1 MKIKLTKLNVLTA
14 AFGLLAG
21 YGSTLEAQTIGTR
34 LGTNTMH
41 ANDSSLVSNA
51 SYREAIIYYKRDD
64 NSYDEWG
71 LHLWNSSSCDSISDA
86 LISDINW
93 SRPLPSQDI
102 DSSNGARF
110 VVPLKSGH
118 NSCMNFIL
126 HKGEDKALGNQD
138 LQLEFDKGNT
148 LYTQHGSP
156 ILNYSPDHPLSVRL
170 DGAAAHWLDLNSIAW
185 FDHSKAVSY
194 QIWSN
199 ESGLSDISHPQD
211 FTKYDM
217 VVGEL
222 IDKPKFPHLKGRTG
236 FELTVSPERA
246 KDQNPIDCG
255 CA

>member
-1 MKIKLTKLNVLTA
+1 
-14 AFGLLAG
+14 
-21 YGSTLEAQTIGTR
+21 
-34 LGTNTMH
+34 
-41 ANDSSLVSNA
+41 
-51 SYREAIIYYKRDD
+51 
-64 NSYDEWG
+64 
-71 LHLWNSSSCDSISDA
+71 
-86 LISDINW
+86 
-93 SRPLPSQDI
+93 
-102 DSSNGARF
+102 
-110 VVPLKSGH
+110 
-118 NSCMNFIL
+118 MNFIL

-156 ILNYSPDHPLSVRL
+156 ILNYSPDHPLSVKL

-236 FELTVSPERA
+236 FELTVSQRVPKRYS
-246 KDQNPIDCG
+246 KPN
-255 CA
+255 